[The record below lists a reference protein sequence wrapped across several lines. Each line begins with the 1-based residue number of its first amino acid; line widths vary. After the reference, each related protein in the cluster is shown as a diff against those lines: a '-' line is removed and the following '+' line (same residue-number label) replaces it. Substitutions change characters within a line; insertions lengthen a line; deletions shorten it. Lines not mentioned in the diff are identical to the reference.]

1 MRLSPLQ
8 RPLLLVFTLAL
19 TAALALS
26 ACSGGGGEPKTQFP
40 AFQRGN
46 QLFVRVY
53 GLQLVDQVYYQDRDE
68 ALYVVRPSKPE
79 NKIAVVD
86 AEVANDRS
94 NTVLMDV
101 DEDGYTLLDK
111 DGKEYKSVNP
121 FKSRELVP
129 SKPRTELYYTF
140 IWGNFELQNGYGI
153 RAAALFEVPK
163 DAKPTQFRWDTV
175 DTVYV
180 RFTGQ

>member
-1 MRLSPLQ
+1 MRLSRLQ
-8 RPLLLVFTLAL
+8 RPLPLVFALAL
-19 TAALALS
+19 AAALAS
-26 ACSGGGGEPKTQFP
+26 TACSGGGGEPKTQFP

-46 QLFVRVY
+46 QLWVRIH
-53 GLQLVDQVYYQDRDE
+53 GFQLVDQVYYQQDE

-79 NKIAVVD
+79 SKIAVVD

-121 FKSRELVP
+121 FKSRELAP
-129 SKPRTELYYTF
+129 SKPRTEPAYTF

-163 DAKPTQFRWDTV
+163 DAKPAQFRWDTV